1 MSKEQEQYLRNNHA
15 DVLNLSHIGLEK
27 AKEIIAHING
37 YVEHCCKEMTTHQ
50 LRQMFAEI
58 KGAQNVIQLQL
69 ARPKIAYLGARQE
82 KESVKRI
89 VALIDFM
96 IEKTGEK
103 QLDEFKNFME
113 AIVAYHKFHFG
124 NKNQ

>member
-1 MSKEQEQYLRNNHA
+1 MSKEQYLRENYP

-27 AKEIIAHING
+27 AKEIIAGISA
-37 YVEHCCKEMTTHQ
+37 YVEDSCKDLTTHQ
-50 LRQMFAEI
+50 LRQMFAEV
-58 KGAQNVIQLQL
+58 KGARDVIQLQL

-82 KESVKRI
+82 KESVKKI

-96 IEKTGEK
+96 IENTGED

-113 AIVAYHKFHFG
+113 AIVAYHKYHFG

>member
-1 MSKEQEQYLRNNHA
+1 MSKEQYLRENHA
-15 DVLNLSHIGLEK
+15 DVLSLSHIGLEK
-27 AKEIIAHING
+27 AKEIIAHIDA
-37 YVEHCCKEMTTHQ
+37 YVKASCGELTTHQ
-50 LRQMFAEI
+50 LRQMFAEV

-96 IEKTGEK
+96 IENTGEN